1 MVFMEISQ
9 DFKGEIPM
17 KVVTH
22 NTTQV
27 KNIQTYI
34 QLNGKIHFY
43 TGTKTSII
51 YLDK

>member
-1 MVFMEISQ
+1 MVYIKIYQ
-9 DFKGEIPM
+9 HFKGEIPM

-34 QLNGKIHFY
+34 STTLEHTLLYGNKNKYNLSG
-43 TGTKTSII
+43 
-51 YLDK
+51 